1 MSSDARKVELERL
14 GATARRLFGVRPRRV
29 TAEEREAL
37 KRASRD
43 PEEQSRRYK
52 IKDGRLREVE

>member
-14 GATARRLFGVRPRRV
+14 GATARRLFGVRPRKV

-43 PEEQSRRYK
+43 PEEHSRRYR
-52 IKDGRLREVE
+52 IEEGRVKRVR